1 MERVAAPPRSPL
13 NGSPY
18 RRRPVLVLAAG
29 VLTVAL
35 VVGVLVF
42 LRRSDGGGDPSA
54 GPRPAVTG
62 FWQPAPRTSWQW
74 QLAGAVDQSFNVRV
88 YDIDGFENSAT
99 VVAALHAKGRK
110 VICYLNVGA
119 AETFR
124 PDYAAFPAA
133 VLGKGNGWDGER
145 WLDIRQT
152 SILLPIMAK
161 RFDLCRTK
169 GFDAVEPDNVDAYA
183 NDSGFP
189 LTAADQLR
197 YNRAIARLAHD
208 RGLSVG
214 LKNDLDQIPQLVG
227 DFQFAVDEQCAEF
240 SECDELV
247 PFVQQRK
254 AVFHVEYTLKTSAFC
269 PQTSALGF
277 SSLRKNPHLD
287 AHREAC

>member
-1 MERVAAPPRSPL
+1 ML
-13 NGSPY
+13 T
-18 RRRPVLVLAAG
+18 AG
-29 VLTVAL
+29 VLAVAL
-35 VVGVLVF
+35 AVGMMGF
-42 LRRSDGGGDPSA
+42 LRHPDDQ
-54 GPRPAVTG
+54 RPAATG

-74 QLAGAVDQSFNVRV
+74 QLTGTVDQSFEVRV
-88 YDIDGFENSAT
+88 YDIDGFENGAT

-124 PDYAAFPAA
+124 PDYAAFPTA

-145 WLDIRQT
+145 WLDIRQR

-161 RFDLCRTK
+161 RFDRCRAN

-189 LTAADQLR
+189 LTAVEQLR
-197 YNRAIARLAHD
+197 YNRAIAKLAHD

-214 LKNDLDQIPQLVG
+214 LKNDLGQIPQLVD

-240 SECDELV
+240 SECDDLV
-247 PFVQQRK
+247 PFVRQRK
-254 AVFHVEYTLKTSAFC
+254 AVFHVEYSLKTSAFC
-269 PQTSALGF
+269 ARTSALGF
-277 SSLRKNPHLD
+277 SSLRKNINLD
-287 AHREAC
+287 ARREAC